1 MPDPFDFLNQ
11 VAIPPRPWR
20 LRVMDF
26 SGRPATKETWYAAK
40 AVFKDAFYDLV
51 YRDAPPSEFIALAGA
66 ELAFREAFQRAMQR
80 TGYTPLWLLEEPKW
94 VLEESP

>member
-11 VAIPPRPWR
+11 VAIPSRPWR

-26 SGRPATKETWYAAK
+26 SGRPATKETWHSAK
-40 AVFKDAFYDLV
+40 AVFKDAFHDLV

-66 ELAFREAFQRAMQR
+66 ELAFREAFQRAWER
-80 TGYTPLWLLEEPKW
+80 TGSMPQSLLDEPKW
-94 VLEESP
+94 VLEEAP